1 MSDKALPNCVK
12 VSKKR
17 FDTTKNAVQN
27 AKRDNLQAR
36 WQHVSPINFDSS
48 NKLIQDI
55 VHGNITY
62 EGALN
67 KMANIDDNFTKYT
80 ELKSFNPNQIK
91 VANTYFMVSEIV
103 AGKTKEFMENNEGE
117 IYVFES
123 KIDHSDE

>member
-1 MSDKALPNCVK
+1 M
-12 VSKKR
+12 
-17 FDTTKNAVQN
+17 
-27 AKRDNLQAR
+27 
-36 WQHVSPINFDSS
+36 
-48 NKLIQDI
+48 
-55 VHGNITY
+55 HGNITY

-67 KMANIDDNFTKYT
+67 KMADIDDKFTKYT